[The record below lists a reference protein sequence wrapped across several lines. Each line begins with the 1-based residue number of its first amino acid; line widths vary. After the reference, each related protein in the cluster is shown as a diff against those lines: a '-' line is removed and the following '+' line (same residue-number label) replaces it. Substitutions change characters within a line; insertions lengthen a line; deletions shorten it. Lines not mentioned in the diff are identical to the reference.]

1 MESTPFQFGQLAAG
15 QGFVNR
21 TVDLAH
27 LHITLSQG
35 VNTILIAPRRW
46 GKTSLVHHLSR
57 QYGSEKLVFC
67 HIDLYS
73 VRDEKAFFELLGKTV
88 INATHNK
95 LESALDSLR
104 QWLSNMSPKI
114 SLGQYPDQELGI
126 EFDFSTDK
134 IDPSALLNLPEK
146 IAQAKNIRLVL
157 CFDEFQNIEYLTD
170 SLPFQK
176 LLRSHWQKHQQV
188 TYLLYGRKR
197 HMLMELFEKQSYPF
211 YKFGQVV
218 YLDKI
223 PAAEFEHYIYTQFA
237 QHNKK
242 ITKKQAKAVV
252 QLMDNK
258 PYHVQQLAFILFNQT
273 QTQVDAEAL
282 NRSLQSLLTQ
292 GLALYQHLFESLSN
306 MQVKLMNALVKNDSR
321 SLYSHELIKDY
332 QLKSSANVTRSLQ
345 GLEDKEIIDRF
356 DGSIDINDPGFRI
369 WWRQCLIGLKG
380 LDKVNFEQA
389 LRQSQPE

>member
-1 MESTPFQFGQLAAG
+1 
-15 QGFVNR
+15 
-21 TVDLAH
+21 
-27 LHITLSQG
+27 
-35 VNTILIAPRRW
+35 
-46 GKTSLVHHLSR
+46 
-57 QYGSEKLVFC
+57 
-67 HIDLYS
+67 
-73 VRDEKAFFELLGKTV
+73 
-88 INATHNK
+88 
-95 LESALDSLR
+95 
-104 QWLSNMSPKI
+104 
-114 SLGQYPDQELGI
+114 
-126 EFDFSTDK
+126 
-134 IDPSALLNLPEK
+134 
-146 IAQAKNIRLVL
+146 
-157 CFDEFQNIEYLTD
+157 
-170 SLPFQK
+170 
-176 LLRSHWQKHQQV
+176 
-188 TYLLYGRKR
+188 
-197 HMLMELFEKQSYPF
+197 MELFEKQSYPF